1 MPKAS
6 KRDQLIET
14 AADLFYRG
22 GFNATGIDRI
32 LAEAG
37 VAKMTLYNHF
47 GSKEELIEAALHHR
61 GSQFQEWLMAYV
73 ESHAET
79 PRDRLL
85 ALFDAHEEWF
95 ESKEFRGCLFLN
107 ASAEFAGSTESIRR
121 IAEEYKRLLHGYVRG
136 LAAAGQIANPDR
148 LADRIMLL
156 VDGAIGCA
164 QVSKDPTWAQ
174 RAKEAAALMIDA
186 EGAPVPAAD

>member
-47 GSKEELIEAALHHR
+47 GSKEELIEAALHRR
-61 GSQFQEWLMAYV
+61 GTEFQEWLMEYV

-95 ESKEFRGCLFLN
+95 ASKEFRGCLFLN

-121 IAEEYKRLLHGYVRG
+121 IAEEYKRRLHGYVRG
-136 LAAAGQIANPDR
+136 LAAAGGIANPDR

-164 QVSKDPTWAQ
+164 QVSKDPDWAR
-174 RAKEAAALMIDA
+174 RAKEAAAVLIGA
-186 EGAPVPAAD
+186 EGAPAAATA